1 MEFYIA
7 ILQLINELTTE
18 EKRVEF
24 LNKIGKIDDEEL
36 IDLVEE
42 EISLEDIEYESMAA

>member
-18 EKRVEF
+18 KKRVEF
-24 LNKIGKIDDEEL
+24 LNKIGKIDNEEL
-36 IDLVEE
+36 INLIEE
-42 EISLEDIEYESMAA
+42 EIFLEDIEHETMAA